1 MAEKGVQVNA
11 TVPKQWNDI
20 LEQHQWT
27 AKTRKT
33 GLVKQAVY
41 EYLVNHNLLPAGA
54 ESGVPTDDFA
64 DMSDETP

>member
-20 LEQHQWT
+20 LEQHQWV
-27 AKTRKT
+27 AQTRKT

-41 EYLVNHNLLPAGA
+41 EFLVNHNLLPVD
-54 ESGVPTDDFA
+54 SDD
-64 DMSDETP
+64 DRGEQDVM